1 MSNLRAGAV
10 VGMLALAAC
19 GGGGGGAADAGVDEQ
34 PIDAKEYL
42 DAPPPTFD
50 WSCEANKTPPT
61 SPVAATATLSG
72 TVLAVTIA
80 GGGADIAALADADVT
95 ACHNG
100 TACTT
105 APQKD
110 GTDTSDA
117 QGAWSIGPIT
127 TGGAPVDDYLQMTA
141 TGYRTT
147 YAYPDSPFLGDQG
160 MIPMLTFGT
169 DGTTTTA
176 LNFFGCDPGQAII
189 GLALVDCAMQP
200 VTDSGSVMI
209 TLKQGGTAVAGTN
222 VIDASQFDAMAAGT
236 FLVCGVPADP
246 TTEVSATYLTHSFVA
261 HNVKTVAGE
270 TTSTLLVPGY

>member
-1 MSNLRAGAV
+1 MSNLRACAV
-10 VGMLALAAC
+10 ASMLALAAC
-19 GGGGGGAADAGVDEQ
+19 GGGGSGSADAAIDQ
-34 PIDAKEYL
+34 QSIDAKEFL

-72 TVLAVTIA
+72 AVLAVTIS
-80 GGGADIAALADADVT
+80 GGGGIAPLADAEVT

-105 APQKD
+105 NPQKD

-127 TGGAPVDDYLQMTA
+127 TNGTPVDDFLEMTA

-147 YAYPDSPFLGDQG
+147 YAYPDSPFLGDQAN
-160 MIPMLTFGT
+160 IPMLTFGT
-169 DGTTTTA
+169 DQTTTA
-176 LNFFGCDPGQAII
+176 TLNFLGCDPGQAIV
-189 GLALVDCAMQP
+189 GLALVDCALQP
-200 VTDSGSVMI
+200 ITDSGSVMI
-209 TLKQGGTAVAGTN
+209 KLKQGGADVTGTN
-222 VIDASQFDAMAAGT
+222 VIDASQFNQMAAGT
-236 FLVCGVPADP
+236 FLVCGVPADA